1 MLKETIKKLT
11 SFKLAGMAKCL
22 ESRNKYAIDKGLS
35 YIEFLDLLLEDEHI
49 NRQNNSFKKRFSK
62 SRLDASKSL
71 TNFEFSYQPE
81 LNKQEILDV
90 ASCRFIEEKKNI
102 IFMGNPGV
110 GKSHLATALGIEAL
124 KKGYKVLFIH
134 ANDMV
139 MKLVSAKGD
148 GSYFSILKQFLGV
161 DLLIIDEVGFK
172 KIPLNY
178 VDEFFEIIRQ
188 RYERSSVIVTTNR
201 PFEEWGNIFGDVV
214 LASAIIDRL
223 IHHAYLFKITGK
235 SYRIKNLQKC
245 KLNNKQVG
253 NFKGH

>member
-1 MLKETIKKLT
+1 MMKEINNKLKR
-11 SFKLAGMAKCL
+11 FKLSGVAKSL
-22 ESRNKYAIDKGLS
+22 ESRNKYAIEKGLS
-35 YIEFLDLLLEDEHI
+35 YLEFLDLLLEDELI
-49 NRQNNSFKKRFSK
+49 NRQSNSFKKRFNKSK
-62 SRLDASKSL
+62 LDSSKILSSYDF
-71 TNFEFSYQPE
+71 NYQPE
-81 LNKQEILDV
+81 LKKHEILDIS
-90 ASCRFIEEKKNI
+90 SCRFIEERKNI

-110 GKSHLATALGIEAL
+110 GKTHLANAIGIEAL

-139 MKLVSAKGD
+139 AKLIAAKGD
-148 GSYFSILKQFLGV
+148 GSYFSVLKQFLGV

-188 RYERSSVIVTTNR
+188 RYERNSVIVTTNR

-223 IHHAYLFKITGK
+223 IHHAHIFKITGK
-235 SYRIKNLQKC
+235 SYRIKGLQEVKTD
-245 KLNNKQVG
+245 NI
-253 NFKGH
+253 

>member
-1 MLKETIKKLT
+1 MKETLKKLT
-11 SFKLAGMAKCL
+11 TFKLSGIVKSL
-22 ESRNKYAIDKGLS
+22 ESRNQYAIEKGLS
-35 YIEFLDLLLEDEHI
+35 YLEFLELLLEDELI
-49 NRQNNSFKKRFSK
+49 NRQSNSFKKRFGRSK
-62 SRLDASKSL
+62 LDSL
-71 TNFEFSYQPE
+71 KTISSYDFSYQSE
-81 LNKQEILDV
+81 LKKQEVLDV
-90 ASCRFIEEKKNI
+90 ASCRFIGERKNV

-110 GKSHLATALGIEAL
+110 GKTHLANAIGIEAL

-139 MKLVSAKGD
+139 ARLVAAKGD
-148 GSYFSILKQFLGV
+148 GSYFTVLKQFLQV

-188 RYERSSVIVTTNR
+188 RYETNSVIVTTNR

-223 IHHAYLFKITGK
+223 IHHSHIFKITGK
-235 SYRIKNLQKC
+235 SYRIKSLQEVKEA
-245 KLNNKQVG
+245 
-253 NFKGH
+253 